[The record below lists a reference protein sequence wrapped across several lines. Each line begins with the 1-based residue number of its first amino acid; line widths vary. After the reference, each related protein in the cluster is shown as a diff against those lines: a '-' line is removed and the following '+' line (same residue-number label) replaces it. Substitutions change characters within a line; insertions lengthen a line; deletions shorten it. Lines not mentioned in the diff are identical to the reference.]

1 MTQPHAMQPLASGLA
16 DPVFGSQ
23 IVFRTVLDALSAPG
37 KIFNL
42 SDSLAG
48 TPANL
53 PPAAA
58 ALLLTLA
65 DYETPVWLQSE
76 DQETRRWLS
85 FHTGAPKASTPSE
98 ARFAVIDGAASS
110 ARLGDFNLGEDR
122 YPDISTTILVLCDAL
137 EGGLPVTLTGP
148 GIKGSTCFAPRDLEA
163 SLWRDLADNNAMY
176 PLGVDLIFVAGS
188 QLAGLPRS
196 TQIEGGF

>member
-1 MTQPHAMQPLASGLA
+1 MTQAHAIRPLASGLA

-65 DYETPVWLQSE
+65 DYETPVWLAGE

-85 FHTGAPKASTPSE
+85 FHTGAPKASTPSD
-98 ARFAVIDGAASS
+98 ARFAVIDGMAPMK
-110 ARLGDFNLGEDR
+110 RLGDFNLGEDR
-122 YPDISTTILVLCDAL
+122 YPDTSTTILVLCNAL
-137 EGGLPVTLTGP
+137 EGGLPVTLAGP
-148 GIKGSTCFAPRDLEA
+148 GIKGSTRFAPKGLEA
-163 SLWRDLADNNAMY
+163 SLWRDIADNNAMY
-176 PLGVDLIFVAGS
+176 PLGVDLIFIAGS
-188 QLAGLPRS
+188 HLAGLPRS

>member
-1 MTQPHAMQPLASGLA
+1 MTQAHAMQSLASGLA

-42 SDSLAG
+42 SDNLAG
-48 TPANL
+48 TPAKL

-76 DQETRRWLS
+76 DQETRRWLA
-85 FHTGAPKASTPSE
+85 FHTSAPKASTPSE
-98 ARFAVIDGAASS
+98 ARFAVIDGAASTTQ
-110 ARLGDFNLGEDR
+110 LGDFNLGEDR
-122 YPDISTTILVLCDAL
+122 YPDTSTTVLVLCDAL

-148 GIKGSTCFAPRDLEA
+148 GIKGSTRFAPQGLEA
-163 SLWRDLADNNAMY
+163 SLWRDIADNNAMY